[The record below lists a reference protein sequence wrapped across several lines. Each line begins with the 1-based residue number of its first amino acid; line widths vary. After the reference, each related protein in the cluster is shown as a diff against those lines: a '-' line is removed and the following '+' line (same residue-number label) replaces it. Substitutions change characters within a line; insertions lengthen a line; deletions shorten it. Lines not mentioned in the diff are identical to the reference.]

1 VQQLRARVTT
11 CLVATAVVIA
21 LVGCGSD
28 SDSDSGSPG
37 ATDATPTTRL
47 AGPQQNACPVDGCEI
62 RIDEVVREG
71 DELKVTWT
79 SNFRPD
85 FSRNHV
91 HVYWDT
97 FSPDQVS
104 NDAAA
109 RGVEQGSWHP
119 TDAYPSYTTESE
131 ASVARRN
138 GSERLCVT
146 AGDRNHDVID
156 AKIFQCTDVKE
167 LL

>member
-1 VQQLRARVTT
+1 VT
-11 CLVATAVVIA
+11 AAVIA

-28 SDSDSGSPG
+28 SKSTAPASNG
-37 ATDATPTTRL
+37 ATTSTTA
-47 AGPQQNACPVDGCEI
+47 AGPVQSACPVEGCKVS
-62 RIDEVVREG
+62 IDKVVRDG

-79 SNFRPD
+79 ANYRPD
-85 FSRNHV
+85 MSRNHI
-91 HVYWDT
+91 HVYWDIFT
-97 FSPDQVS
+97 SQQVS

-109 RGVEQGSWHP
+109 HGVTQGSWVP
-119 TDAYPSYTTESE
+119 TDAYPVYRTDSE

-138 GSERLCVT
+138 GSTRLCVT

-156 AKIFQCTDVKE
+156 PKLFQCTDVKA